1 MRVVAAGFID
11 DFQPVFKRGEA
22 QKPPAAVE
30 VKRGVKVKLAWWL
43 SVKIE
48 LDLTQVMI
56 DQQLEIIRSH
66 A

>member
-1 MRVVAAGFID
+1 MRVVTAGFVD
-11 DFQPVFKRGEA
+11 GFSASFKRGNT
-22 QKPPAAVE
+22 KPPAAVE
-30 VKRGVKVKLAWWL
+30 EKRGVKVKLARWL

-48 LDLTQVMI
+48 LDLTQVMV

>member
-1 MRVVAAGFID
+1 MF
-11 DFQPVFKRGEA
+11 FQPVFKRREA

-30 VKRGVKVKLAWWL
+30 EKRGVKVKLAWWL

-66 A
+66 T

>member
-1 MRVVAAGFID
+1 MV
-11 DFQPVFKRGEA
+11 FQPVFKRGEA

-30 VKRGVKVKLAWWL
+30 EKRGVKVKLAWWL

-48 LDLTQVMI
+48 LDLTQIMI

>member
-1 MRVVAAGFID
+1 MF
-11 DFQPVFKRGEA
+11 FQPVFKRREA

-30 VKRGVKVKLAWWL
+30 EKRGVKVKLAWWL

>member
-1 MRVVAAGFID
+1 MV
-11 DFQPVFKRGEA
+11 FQPVLNAGST
-22 QKPPAAVE
+22 KPPAAVE
-30 VKRGVKVKLAWWL
+30 EKRGVKVKLARWL